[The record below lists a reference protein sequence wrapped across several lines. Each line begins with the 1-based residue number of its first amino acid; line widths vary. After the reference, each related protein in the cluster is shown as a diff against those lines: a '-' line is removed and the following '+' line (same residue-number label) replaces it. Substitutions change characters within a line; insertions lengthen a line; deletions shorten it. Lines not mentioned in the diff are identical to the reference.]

1 MAYGPHD
8 DPTAGPSPD
17 ERERLAAI
25 RAADSLA
32 ALVDVTGAADEHE
45 AYFDAKETWFDLRG
59 TELAAAQSG
68 GGLPG
73 ERVVVDGQPFVVHGI
88 THADTAAER
97 DFLQDYVGR
106 YLAAGD
112 DVYCEQGIRS
122 MYFGTWE
129 AACAMDDYSWAK
141 RRSEE
146 LGGESAF
153 GGSEF
158 DSLVDDV
165 ASVASQ
171 FRDTVFALI
180 ESGSDVYGEAFAAAL
195 GDLASD
201 FLMSHGDVATAEDFR
216 SFALSNRAAEDP
228 GTLADLQRYYER
240 AFLPQPLEREWL
252 RRHDPELEL
261 VTHARNA
268 RMADYAVYHA
278 VDGDDDGV
286 VHLVVGAAHQPG
298 VRYYL
303 EAHRDDRRDLGG
315 FELVE

>member
-1 MAYGPHD
+1 MAKRPD
-8 DPTAGPSPD
+8 DDRAAGPTPD
-17 ERERLAAI
+17 ERERLTAI
-25 RAADSLA
+25 RGAESLA
-32 ALVDVTGAADEHE
+32 DLVEITGAEGEHD
-45 AYFDAKETWFDLRG
+45 AYFAAKEDWFDLRG
-59 TELAAAQSG
+59 VELAPSSAGS
-68 GGLPG
+68 GLPG
-73 ERVVVDGQPFVVHGI
+73 ERVHVDGQPFVVHGI

-97 DFLQDYVGR
+97 DFLQDHVGR

-129 AACAMDDYSWAK
+129 DACAIDDYSWAK
-141 RRSEE
+141 ARSAE
-146 LGGESAF
+146 LGGESTF

-165 ASVASQ
+165 ASVASE
-171 FRDTVFALI
+171 FRDTVFSLI
-180 ESGSDVYGEAFAAAL
+180 ESGSEVYGEAFATAL

-201 FLMSHGDVATAEDFR
+201 FLMNHGDVATAKDFR
-216 SFALSNRAAEDP
+216 SFALSNRAAENP
-228 GTLADLQRYYER
+228 GELADLQRYYER

-278 VDGDDDGV
+278 DGDEV

-303 EAHRDDRRDLGG
+303 ERFRDGARQLSG
-315 FELVE
+315 FEPVD

>member
-1 MAYGPHD
+1 MAKRPDD

-25 RAADSLA
+25 RGAESLA
-32 ALVDVTGAADEHE
+32 ALVDVTGADSEHE

-59 TELAAAQSG
+59 KELAPSQSS

-73 ERVVVDGQPFVVHGI
+73 ERVEVDGRTFVIHGI
-88 THADTAAER
+88 THADTAQER

-112 DVYCEQGIRS
+112 EVYCEQGIRG
-122 MYFGTWE
+122 MYFGNWDGV
-129 AACAMDDYSWAK
+129 CAMDDYSWAK
-141 RRSEE
+141 ARSEA
-146 LGGESAF
+146 LGGEASF

-158 DSLVDDV
+158 DSLVEDV
-165 ASVASQ
+165 TSVPSR
-171 FRDTVFALI
+171 FRDTVFSLI
-180 ESGSDVYGEAFAAAL
+180 ESGSDVYGEAFASAL

-216 SFALSNRAAEDP
+216 SFALSNRAAEEP

-240 AFLPQPLEREWL
+240 TFLPQPLEREWL

-278 VDGDDDGV
+278 DGDDV
-286 VHLVVGAAHQPG
+286 VHLIVGAAHQPG

-303 EAHRDDRRDLGG
+303 EAHRDGRRDLGG